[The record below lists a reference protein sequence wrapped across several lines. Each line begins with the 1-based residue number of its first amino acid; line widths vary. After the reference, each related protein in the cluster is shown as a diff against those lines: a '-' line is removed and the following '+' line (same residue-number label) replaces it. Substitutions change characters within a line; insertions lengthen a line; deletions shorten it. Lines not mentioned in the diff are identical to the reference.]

1 MGLLDEAIR
10 EHLELKRRHG
20 ADPADVAR
28 AEREALG
35 PAVRERGSAAP
46 AVEAEPAPRASA
58 RAEPA
63 AEPAAPIGD
72 VTSPKPEA
80 PTTRADAPAGIESLE
95 LEEPPS
101 RPLDEPVRTS
111 PAASEHPPPAEE
123 AEAAPLEAEAP
134 LDLEAAEADAAP
146 LEAEAPLGAV
156 RPAQPEEPDAP
167 VGAAPPEPEAPA
179 QEPAV
184 DQPTVVFDAD
194 EIFADDDGD
203 AFPPA
208 RPATPRA
215 GTGGPERHDQGE
227 TAPGAQPEP
236 GSAAEGDEGE
246 GEDVLEETPDFLQE
260 TPEHDRLWFEQKP
273 PRDFDFDK

>member
-134 LDLEAAEADAAP
+134 L
-146 LEAEAPLGAV
+146 GAV

-236 GSAAEGDEGE
+236 GSAAEGDEAE
-246 GEDVLEETPDFLQE
+246 GEDVLGETPDFLQE